1 MKLSNVKNLSAAHQT
16 SSRMPTLVVVKVM
29 KVDASSDEHVIAF
42 LMLAIS
48 IEHEIMIPSSVT

>member
-1 MKLSNVKNLSAAHQT
+1 
-16 SSRMPTLVVVKVM
+16 MPTLVVVKVM